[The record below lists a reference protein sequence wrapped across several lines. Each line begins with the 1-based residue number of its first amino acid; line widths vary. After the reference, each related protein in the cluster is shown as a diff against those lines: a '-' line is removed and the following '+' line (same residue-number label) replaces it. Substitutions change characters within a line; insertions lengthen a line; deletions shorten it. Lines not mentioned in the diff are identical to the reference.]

1 MFDVEKSSDVMVFRH
16 EPTISILIGVNLLFF
31 ITTNFLYVY
40 ISNIVWCVPWNVV
53 KKKENKSYEKEC
65 AMRKDKR
72 K

>member
-16 EPTISILIGVNLLFF
+16 EPTILNLLFF
-31 ITTNFLYVY
+31 ITTNFLYAY